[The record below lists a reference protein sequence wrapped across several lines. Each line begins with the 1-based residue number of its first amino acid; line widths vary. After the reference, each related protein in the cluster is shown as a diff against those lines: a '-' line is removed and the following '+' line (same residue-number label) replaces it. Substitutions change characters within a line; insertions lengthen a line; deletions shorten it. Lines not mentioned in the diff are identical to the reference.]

1 MGEVGIAYLTA
12 HPVQYQAPLLRR
24 IAAEPGLR
32 LKVFFASDLTS
43 RRFMDPGFK
52 REISWDTEL
61 LHGYDY
67 EFLPAL
73 GSTDR
78 ISMARPLSV
87 GLGSRLRA
95 GNFSALWVHG
105 YMRLHHWAAFIS
117 AKRLKMKVLIR
128 DEATAIGRDRSP
140 LARALKPTF
149 FSFLSQVADGFLAIG
164 SRNRDYYLTNDIA
177 KSRIFWM
184 PYAVDNRA
192 FQAAARAA
200 APQRERLRAALGLE
214 PNRPVILFAG
224 KLMLRKRPGDLLEAW
239 TRLAPRP
246 EQRPYLLYVG
256 DGTLLAELKS
266 RLQAPGSEAVR
277 FLGFKNQSE
286 LPAYYDLCDV
296 FVMPTVFEPWGL
308 VVNEVM
314 NAGKAVIASDQVGCA
329 PDLVRHGY
337 NGFVYRAS
345 DVEDLHRVLRT
356 ALNDRTRLVEMGHRS
371 LEMINRWS
379 FEEDVQGLRAALN
392 LD

>member
-1 MGEVGIAYLTA
+1 
-12 HPVQYQAPLLRR
+12 
-24 IAAEPGLR
+24 
-32 LKVFFASDLTS
+32 
-43 RRFMDPGFK
+43 
-52 REISWDTEL
+52 
-61 LHGYDY
+61 
-67 EFLPAL
+67 
-73 GSTDR
+73 
-78 ISMARPLSV
+78 MARPLSV

-256 DGTLLAELKS
+256 DGTLLAELES

>member
-1 MGEVGIAYLTA
+1 
-12 HPVQYQAPLLRR
+12 
-24 IAAEPGLR
+24 
-32 LKVFFASDLTS
+32 
-43 RRFMDPGFK
+43 MDPGFK

-78 ISMARPLSV
+78 ISMARPFSI

-140 LARALKPTF
+140 LARALKPAF

-177 KSRIFWM
+177 KSRLLDAIRRGQSRL
-184 PYAVDNRA
+184 PGRC
-192 FQAAARAA
+192 RAA
-200 APQRERLRAALGLE
+200 APHREQLRAALGLQ
-214 PNRPVILFAG
+214 PDRAVILFAG
-224 KLMLRKRPGDLLEAW
+224 KLMPRKRPGDLLEAW
-239 TRLAPRP
+239 SRLAPPSGDRS
-246 EQRPYLLYVG
+246 YLLYIG
-256 DGTLLAELKS
+256 DGEPRSQLEARARGL
-266 RLQAPGSEAVR
+266 GSEGVR

-286 LPAYYDLCDV
+286 MPAYYDLCDL

-314 NAGKAVIASDQVGCA
+314 NAGRAVIVSDQVGCA
-329 PDLVRHGY
+329 PDLVRDGY
-337 NGFVYRAS
+337 NGFVYRAG
-345 DVEDLHRVLRT
+345 DIADLHRVLNT
-356 ALNDRTRLVEMGHRS
+356 ALSDP
-371 LEMINRWS
+371 
-379 FEEDVQGLRAALN
+379 
-392 LD
+392 